1 MARSSNLIVT
11 TGMILSRIIENLDTG
26 EIEGGRVI
34 ISAIQGIPA
43 SGWIDFR
50 GQAAVSSGDELGIT
64 PKIIDYLTTVQVD
77 NVKTCRFS
85 L

>member
-34 ISAIQGIPA
+34 TSVIQGIPA

-50 GQAAVSSGDELGIT
+50 GQGAVSSGDELGIT
-64 PKIIDYLTTVQVD
+64 PKIIDYLTTVQID
-77 NVKTCRFS
+77 NVKPCRFS